1 MFDTTPSGELWKRK
15 KKTLNNISLQTC
27 DFRKELEKKK
37 RRLERSQSGEKLGLR
52 DLGSEIKQME
62 KELHPGL
69 VTGSIIVFRVK
80 SLFYRDL
87 QPATLGWNSCFR
99 LNTQKFRRVRN
110 NGRWHGK
117 LSVFVYRWETMV
129 STDGKQWW
137 ECLTF

>member
-1 MFDTTPSGELWKRK
+1 MKKEK

-87 QPATLGWNSCFR
+87 QPATLG
-99 LNTQKFRRVRN
+99 
-110 NGRWHGK
+110 
-117 LSVFVYRWETMV
+117 
-129 STDGKQWW
+129 
-137 ECLTF
+137 